1 VGLDA
6 LQEPLGRQ
14 TQKIIETCAVSNKPL
29 LLAQKPSQFTCTLL
43 AHLRKSFIINGAG
56 EGNRTLVSG
65 LGNLKKPGRRII
77 EACSPFQVQSPVFL
91 AQKIIRQTNGSTLNL
106 LHQPALVQTRQQLL
120 PLFNG
125 PKPTTRA
132 DQFS

>member
-1 VGLDA
+1 
-6 LQEPLGRQ
+6 
-14 TQKIIETCAVSNKPL
+14 
-29 LLAQKPSQFTCTLL
+29 
-43 AHLRKSFIINGAG
+43 
-56 EGNRTLVSG
+56 

-106 LHQPALVQTRQQLL
+106 LHQRALVQTRQQLL

>member
-1 VGLDA
+1 MNCAFEFFDLTGAQASEQNKSLVFPRKTLETSSLYCTFTA
-6 LQEPLGRQ
+6 LIR
-14 TQKIIETCAVSNKPL
+14 KL
-29 LLAQKPSQFTCTLL
+29 L
-43 AHLRKSFIINGAG
+43 IINGAG

-65 LGNLKKPGRRII
+65 LGNPKKTVRCII

-91 AQKIIRQTNGSTLNL
+91 AQRIIRQTNGSTLNL
-106 LHQPALVQTRQQLL
+106 LHQRALVQTRQQLL